1 MFEHITP
8 EEAGIT
14 SARVLEY
21 IERLERNGLAM
32 HSVLI
37 AKGDKLLCE
46 AYWKPF
52 DKDFNH
58 RMYSQTKS
66 YTAIA
71 IGLLEEDGK
80 LSLDDKIADH
90 FPELIENELHPYM
103 AELTIRDML
112 KMETTG
118 AGANWFNSADPDRTH
133 LYFNGQSPLYRPST
147 IYRYDSAGS
156 QVLASLVD
164 KLAGKP
170 MFDFMY
176 ERIFRH
182 LGTFQNATILK
193 TRNGAT
199 WGDSALVCT
208 SRDML
213 SFARF
218 LMKGGVWEGKRLMN
232 EEFIKTATSRLTDNN
247 ITGFRR
253 YNAHGYGYQIWR
265 WERGFGFNGMGCQYT
280 VCVPESDLTF
290 VCTADN
296 QGDLGAGEVI
306 IGGFFDCIVRPAV
319 AKPLPADPINNRA
332 LNELLSSLTL
342 VTACGEPT
350 SPIIEK
356 INGRTYVAEQNST
369 GITRFGF
376 FFNPDGT
383 GEFRYT
389 NAQGDKVIYFGLGK
403 NVFAKFPELG
413 YSDGFGGVRTTNGF
427 MYDCAASAAFGMEDL
442 LQLRVQIIDRYFGN
456 MSARFGFRDGDVTV
470 CMVKT
475 AEDFLGAYQGTFV
488 AHAEQE

>member
-1 MFEHITP
+1 MFERITP
-8 EEAGIT
+8 EEAGISST
-14 SARVLEY
+14 RVLEY

-37 AKGDKLLCE
+37 AKGDRLLCE

-52 DKDFNH
+52 HKDFEH
-58 RMYSQTKS
+58 RMYSETKS

-80 LSLDDKIADH
+80 LSLDDRIADY
-90 FPELIENELHPYM
+90 FPELIDTELHPYL

-118 AGANWFNSADPDRTH
+118 GGVNWFASADPDRTH
-133 LYFNGQSPLYRPST
+133 LYFNGFAPTYRSST
-147 IYRYDSAGS
+147 IYRYDSSGS

-164 KLAGKP
+164 KLAKKP

-182 LGTFQNATILK
+182 LGTFENATILK
-193 TRNGAT
+193 TRNGDT

-218 LMKGGVWEGKRLMN
+218 LMKGGVWDGKRLMN
-232 EEFIKTATSRLTDNN
+232 EAFIKTATSRLTDNN
-247 ITGFRR
+247 ITGFGR

-265 WERGFGFNGMGCQYT
+265 WEQGFGFNGMGAQYT
-280 VCVPESDLTF
+280 VCVPECDLTL

-296 QGDLGAGEVI
+296 QGHLSAGETI
-306 IGGFFDCIVRPAV
+306 ISGFFDCIVRPAGE
-319 AKPLPADPINNRA
+319 APLPADA
-332 LNELLSSLTL
+332 AACGQLDTLLSSLTL
-342 VTACGEPT
+342 VTACGEPS
-350 SPIIEK
+350 SPIIDR
-356 INGRTYVAEQNST
+356 INGRTYIAEQNAT
-369 GITRFGF
+369 GITRFSF
-376 FFNPDGT
+376 VFNPDGT
-383 GEFRYT
+383 GELRYT
-389 NAQGDKVIYFGLGK
+389 NAQGDKVIPFGLGK
-403 NVFAKFPELG
+403 NVFSKFPELG
-413 YSDGFGGVRTTNGF
+413 YSDGFGGTRTTNGF
-427 MYDCAASAAFGMEDL
+427 MYDCAASVAFGTESL
-442 LQLRVQIIDRYFGN
+442 LHLRVQIIDRYFGN
-456 MSARFGFRDGDVTV
+456 LSARFGFRGDDVTV
-470 CMVKT
+470 CMVKN

-488 AHAEQE
+488 AHVE

>member
-21 IERLERNGLAM
+21 LERLERNGLAM

-80 LSLDDKIADH
+80 LSLDDKIADY
-90 FPELIENELHPYM
+90 FPDLIENELHPYH

-118 AGANWFNSADPDRTH
+118 AGANWFASTDPDRTH
-133 LYFNGQSPLYRPST
+133 LYFNGPAPLYRSGT

-193 TRNGAT
+193 TRNGAS

-218 LMKGGVWEGKRLMN
+218 LMKGGVWDGKRLMN

-265 WERGFGFNGMGCQYT
+265 WERGFGFNGMGGQYT
-280 VCVPESDLTF
+280 VCVPESDVVF

-296 QGDLGAGEVI
+296 QGNLSTTDLVVN
-306 IGGFFDCIVRPAV
+306 GFFDYIIRGMGD
-319 AKPLPADPINNRA
+319 KPLPEDPEGVAA
-332 LNELLSSLTL
+332 LEELIGGLSL
-342 VTACGEPT
+342 VTAPGEPT
-350 SPIIEK
+350 SSIIPK
-356 INGRTYVAEQNST
+356 INGRTYIAAENRT
-369 GITRFGF
+369 GITRFSF
-376 FFNPDGT
+376 TFAEDGT

-389 NAQGDKVIYFGLGK
+389 NAQGDKVLRFGLGK
-403 NVFAKFPELG
+403 NVYAKFPQLG
-413 YSDGFGGVRTTNGF
+413 YSDGVGGAVTDNGF
-427 MYDCAASAAFGMEDL
+427 MYRCAASAAFGEESVMH
-442 LQLRVQIIDRYFGN
+442 LRVQIIDRYFGN
-456 MSARFGFRDGDVTV
+456 MIATFAFRDGDVSV
-470 CMVKT
+470 RMFSH
-475 AEDFLGAYQGTFV
+475 AENFLKEYQGMFT
-488 AHAEQE
+488 AKAE

>member
-32 HSVLI
+32 HSVLL
-37 AKGDKLLCE
+37 AKGDKLFCE

-80 LSLDDKIADH
+80 LSLDDRIADY
-90 FPELIENELHPYM
+90 FPELIERELPPYQ
-103 AELTIRDML
+103 AELTIRDLL
-112 KMETTG
+112 KMETTD
-118 AGANWFNSADPDRTH
+118 AGPSWFASTDPDRTH
-133 LYFNGQSPLYRPST
+133 LYFNGSVANYRPAT
-147 IYRYDSAGS
+147 LWRYDSAGS

-170 MFDFMY
+170 LFDFLY
-176 ERIFRH
+176 ERIFSH
-182 LGTFQNATILK
+182 LGTFRNATILK
-193 TRNGAT
+193 TRNGAS

-232 EEFIKTATSRLTDNN
+232 AEYIKTATSRLSDNN
-247 ITGFRR
+247 VTGFRR
-253 YNAHGYGYQIWR
+253 YNSHGYGYQIWC
-265 WERGFGFNGMGCQYT
+265 WERGFGFNGMGGQFT
-280 VCVPESDLTF
+280 VCVPESDLAF

-296 QGDLGAGEVI
+296 QGHLGAGEAI
-306 IGGFFDCIVRPAV
+306 IGGFFDCIVRPAM
-319 AKPLPADPINNRA
+319 AKPLPPDPITNRA
-332 LNELLSSLTL
+332 LDELLSSLTL
-342 VTACGEPT
+342 ATAFGAPS
-350 SPIIEK
+350 SPIIDR
-356 INGRTYVAEQNST
+356 INGRTYISEKNRT
-369 GITRFGF
+369 GITRFSFTFDDSGM
-376 FFNPDGT
+376 

-389 NAQGDKVIYFGLGK
+389 NAQGDKVIPFGLCK
-403 NVFAKFPELG
+403 NVFGKFPQLG
-413 YSDGFGGVRTTNGF
+413 YSDGYGGVRTTNGF
-427 MYDCAASAAFGMEDL
+427 MYDCAASAAFGTDSTL
-442 LQLRVQIIDRYFGN
+442 HLRVQIIDRYFGN
-456 MSARFGFRDGDVTV
+456 MTATFAFRDDDVTV
-470 CMVKT
+470 RMVKN
-475 AEDFLGAYQGTFV
+475 AEDFLDEYSGTFV
-488 AHAEQE
+488 AHAE

>member
-1 MFEHITP
+1 MFEQIKP
-8 EEAGIT
+8 EEAGI
-14 SARVLEY
+14 SSSRVLEY

-58 RMYSQTKS
+58 RMYSETKS

-80 LSLDDKIADH
+80 LSLDDKIADY
-90 FPELIENELHPYM
+90 FPELIEGELHPHQ

-118 AGANWFNSADPDRTH
+118 AGPNWFAGDDPDRTH
-133 LYFNGQSPLYRPST
+133 LYFNNSAPTYRPAT

-170 MFDFMY
+170 MFDFLY
-176 ERIFRH
+176 ERIFSH
-182 LGTFQNATILK
+182 LGTFKNATILK

-218 LMKGGVWEGKRLMN
+218 LMKGGVWDGKRLMN
-232 EEFIKTATSRLTDNN
+232 EDYIKTATSRLTDNN

-253 YNAHGYGYQIWR
+253 HNAHGYGYQIWR
-265 WERGFGFNGMGCQYT
+265 WERGFGFNGMGGQYT
-280 VCVPESDLTF
+280 VCVPECDLTL

-296 QGDLGAGEVI
+296 QGHLGAGEIVI
-306 IGGFFDCIVRPAV
+306 SGFFDCIVRPALM
-319 AKPLPADPINNRA
+319 KPLPIDHAAAKA
-332 LNELLSSLTL
+332 LDECLSSLTL
-342 VTACGEPT
+342 ATAVGEPT
-350 SPIIEK
+350 SPLIEK
-356 INGRTYVAEQNST
+356 INGRTYIAEKNAT
-369 GITRFGF
+369 GITRFSF
-376 FFNPDGT
+376 CFNPDGT

-389 NAQGDKVIYFGLGK
+389 NAQGDKVIPFGLLK

-413 YSDGFGGVRTTNGF
+413 YSDEYGGVRTTNGF
-427 MYDCAASAAFGMEDL
+427 MYDCASSAAFGTDTL
-442 LQLRVQIIDRYFGN
+442 LHLRVQIIDRYFGN
-456 MSARFGFRDGDVTV
+456 MSARFGFCDDDVTV
-470 CMVKT
+470 CMVKN
-475 AEDFLGAYQGTFV
+475 AEDFLGAYQGTFA
-488 AHAEQE
+488 AHAE